1 MLNDVIVRVLYPEE
15 KCDGEDGED
24 DQGPGDDAVYHLLPV
39 MDVKDMR
46 LSDKSFI
53 CAAETE
59 VTFYIW
65 KLKDLDLLNITRMSS
80 SVSDSQPYRLWA
92 E

>member
-1 MLNDVIVRVLYPEE
+1 MIIRVLYPEE
-15 KCDGEDGED
+15 EEDGEDGED
-24 DQGPGDDAVYHLLPV
+24 DQGLGDDAVPYLLP
-39 MDVKDMR
+39 VKDMR
-46 LSDKSFI
+46 VSDKLVI

-65 KLKDLDLLNITRMSS
+65 KLKDLDLLNITRISS
-80 SVSDSQPYRLWA
+80 SVSDCGLT